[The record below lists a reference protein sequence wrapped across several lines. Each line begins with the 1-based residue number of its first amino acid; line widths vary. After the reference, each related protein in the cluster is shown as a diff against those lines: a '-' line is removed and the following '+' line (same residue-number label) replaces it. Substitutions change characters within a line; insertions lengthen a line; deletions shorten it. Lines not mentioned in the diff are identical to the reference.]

1 MLSQRTT
8 GVFEM
13 KDYSDPALRANYDLR
28 VVRLRL
34 SPERF
39 ARYEALAGD
48 LASAARLYEWNMRA
62 SAEFHRL
69 LHGVEV
75 ILRNALH
82 ERMSEWHHASDLPGT
97 WFDDPLGLLE
107 AKAHD
112 DIAVARRRIER
123 QGRVATPG
131 RLVSELTFGFWRYLL
146 ASRYETQ
153 LWTPTLRHAFP
164 HLTTRRRADVAKPV
178 ERLHHLRN
186 RIAHHEPIYP
196 RRLDLDERDALALVA
211 AICGD
216 SRRWLED
223 VGSVSA
229 VLAKRPG
236 LSTASVDP
244 VVLSSF

>member
-13 KDYSDPALRANYDLR
+13 KDYADPAGKANYDLR
-28 VVRLRL
+28 IVRQRL

-39 ARYEALAGD
+39 ARYEDLAGD

-82 ERMSEWHHASDLPGT
+82 ERMTRWHDENGLPGT
-97 WFDDPLGLLE
+97 WFDDPRGVLE
-107 AKAHD
+107 ARAHE
-112 DIAVARRRIER
+112 DIAVARRRIAQ
-123 QGRVATPG
+123 QGRMATPG

-153 LWTPTLRHAFP
+153 LWTPALRHAFP
-164 HLTTRRRADVAKPV
+164 HLSTRRRADVARPV

-196 RRLDLDERDALALVA
+196 RRLDLDERDALAVVA

-216 SRRWLED
+216 SRNWLED
-223 VGSVSA
+223 VGSVA
-229 VLAKRPG
+229 TVLAIRPAG
-236 LSTASVDP
+236 CP
-244 VVLSSF
+244 

>member
-13 KDYSDPALRANYDLR
+13 TDYSTSGLHANYDLNVLR
-28 VVRLRL
+28 QRL

-39 ARYEALAGD
+39 ASYESFAGGLA
-48 LASAARLYEWNMRA
+48 AAAQLYEWNMRA
-62 SAEFHRL
+62 SADFHRL

-82 ERMSEWHHASDLPGT
+82 EQMSAMHHALGLPGT
-97 WFDDPLGLLE
+97 WFDDPRRTL
-107 AKAHD
+107 D
-112 DIAVARRRIER
+112 ARLRLRIDAAR
-123 QGRVATPG
+123 DRVVQQGRVATQG

-153 LWTPTLRHAFP
+153 LWTPALRHAFP
-164 HLTTRRRADVAKPV
+164 HLATRRRADVARPV

-196 RRLDLDERDALALVA
+196 RRLDLDERDALAVVA

-216 SRRWLED
+216 SRNWLER
-223 VGSVSA
+223 VGSVAA
-229 VLAKRPG
+229 VLAARPDLG
-236 LSTASVDP
+236 P
-244 VVLSSF
+244 PN

>member
-1 MLSQRTT
+1 
-8 GVFEM
+8 M
-13 KDYSDPALRANYDLR
+13 KDYSQSPMHATYDLR
-28 VVRLRL
+28 VVRQRL
-34 SPERF
+34 SPQRF

-48 LASAARLYEWNMRA
+48 LAGAARLYEWNMRA

-82 ERMSEWHHASDLPGT
+82 DRMSERHREGGLPGT

-107 AKAHD
+107 ARAHE
-112 DIAVARRRIER
+112 DIAAARDRIER
-123 QGRVATPG
+123 QRRVVTPD
-131 RLVSELTFGFWRYLL
+131 RLVSELSFGFWRYLL

-164 HLTTRRRADVAKPV
+164 HLRTRRRSDVARPV

-196 RRLDLDERDALALVA
+196 RRLDLDERDALAVVA

-216 SRRWLED
+216 SRNWLED

-229 VLAKRPG
+229 ILAARPSG
-236 LSTASVDP
+236 RG
-244 VVLSSF
+244 